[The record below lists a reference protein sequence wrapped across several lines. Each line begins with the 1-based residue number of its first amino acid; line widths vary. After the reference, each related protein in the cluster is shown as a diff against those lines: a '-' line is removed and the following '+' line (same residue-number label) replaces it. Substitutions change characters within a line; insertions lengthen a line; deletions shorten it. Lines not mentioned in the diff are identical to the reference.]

1 MTNEELYF
9 VLVLLS
15 LGLLVALALSG
26 CTTIEKGDFV
36 YQSTIFDKKIDNL
49 TVIID
54 PNSGKVV
61 MIEMKN
67 YNSNAD
73 YVVEAVK
80 AVAK

>member
-1 MTNEELYF
+1 MSKEELYI
-9 VLVLLS
+9 VLTLLS

-26 CTTIEKGDFV
+26 CTTIEKGDFK
-36 YQSTIFDKKIDNL
+36 YQSTIFDKKIDSL
-49 TVIID
+49 EVVVD
-54 PNSGKVV
+54 ANSGKVV
-61 MIEMKN
+61 SVKVKN